1 MPIEFRC
8 TECQKLLRTGDD
20 TAGKQ
25 AKCPECGGLMTVP
38 SVSETPREVPPE
50 VPPAAPPET
59 PGSPFSA
66 TGPEP
71 SAVGDP
77 ENPYQAPTQYGPA
90 EQMPFGISEAYAS
103 SRVAG
108 PAIALIVTGAL
119 GIAIQ
124 VANFAS
130 VFLQIGMMGGGRG
143 AMQPFPIAM
152 PVGIM
157 GVQYA
162 VSFILGIVVI
172 LGAIKMKNLQSYGFA
187 MAASIIAMIPCISP
201 CCFLGLPFGIWALVV
216 LCDDQVKAAFRG

>member
-1 MPIEFRC
+1 MAIEFRC

-38 SVSETPREVPPE
+38 SVSETPREIPSP
-50 VPPAAPPET
+50 PPET
-59 PGSPFSA
+59 PDSPFSA

-71 SAVGDP
+71 SAAGDA
-77 ENPYQAPTQYGPA
+77 ENPYQSPTQYGPA
-90 EQMPFGISEAYAS
+90 EQMPFGASEAYAS

-119 GIAIQ
+119 GIAILL
-124 VANFAS
+124 VNFAS
-130 VFLQIGMMGGGRG
+130 LFLQVGIMGGGRG
-143 AMQPFPIAM
+143 GMQPFPMMM
-152 PVGIM
+152 PAGIM
-157 GVQYA
+157 SVQYV

-187 MAASIIAMIPCISP
+187 MTASIIAMIPCISP
-201 CCFLGLPFGIWALVV
+201 CCLLGLPFGIWALVV